1 MELLSKTAQKMLD
14 KAATMALPS
23 KAAVVVLL
31 MSGTCH
37 MSAQQDYE
45 TSPDA
50 SDSVTSPDEPI
61 SVALPIPLD
70 SIEVPDLIHPFKI
83 TIEEDTIPTSATD
96 TIRPSKY
103 VDDILGQKEMK
114 WFKGFTLS
122 ADIFGPVMYAFSDYG
137 NAEGALRLNLK
148 NTYFPVFEA
157 GYTKCETTDDNT
169 DISYKTAA
177 PYFRIGIDY
186 NVLKDKWQDN
196 RLYVGLRYGFTSFTY
211 DMSGPDMTDPIW
223 HGTAPF
229 RYKGM
234 KSTSH
239 WAEIVF
245 GVQVKIWSKFHM
257 GWSVRY
263 KKPLKIGQEIYAQPY
278 YVPGYGT
285 TVNESCWGG
294 TYNLIFDLNWG
305 KKKTK
310 DKS

>member
-1 MELLSKTAQKMLD
+1 MELLSKAVQKLFG
-14 KAATMALPS
+14 KAANLALPG
-23 KAAVVVLL
+23 KAAVAVLL
-31 MSGTCH
+31 MLGACP
-37 MSAQQDYE
+37 MSAQQDS
-45 TSPDA
+45 TLMA
-50 SDSVTSPDEPI
+50 
-61 SVALPIPLD
+61 
-70 SIEVPDLIHPFKI
+70 
-83 TIEEDTIPTSATD
+83 TSAD
-96 TIRPSKY
+96 TIRPSEFSDTITLPVPTDTISPSKY
-103 VDDILGQKEMK
+103 VENILGQQELK
-114 WFKGFTLS
+114 WFQGFTLS

-148 NTYFPVFEA
+148 NTYFPVFEV
-157 GYTKCETTDDNT
+157 GYAKCETTDDNT
-169 DISYKTAA
+169 DITYKTAA
-177 PYFRIGIDY
+177 PYVRIGIDY

-196 RLYVGLRYGFTSFTY
+196 RLYVGLRYGFSSFTY

-229 RYKGM
+229 RYEGM

-285 TVNESCWGG
+285 TVSESCWGG

>member
-1 MELLSKTAQKMLD
+1 MQKLSSKAEQNLFG
-14 KAATMALPS
+14 KAANLALS
-23 KAAVVVLL
+23 GKATVAVLL
-31 MSGTCH
+31 MLGACP
-37 MSAQQDYE
+37 MSAQQDSTLMT
-45 TSPDA
+45 TSA
-50 SDSVTSPDEPI
+50 
-61 SVALPIPLD
+61 
-70 SIEVPDLIHPFKI
+70 
-83 TIEEDTIPTSATD
+83 DTIRPSESSDTITLPAPTDTITLPVPTD

-103 VDDILGQKEMK
+103 VENILGQQELK
-114 WFKGFTLS
+114 WFQGFTLS

-148 NTYFPVFEA
+148 NTYFPVFEI
-157 GYTKCETTDDNT
+157 GYAKCETTDDNT
-169 DISYKTAA
+169 DITYKTAA

-196 RLYVGLRYGFTSFTY
+196 RLYVGLRYGFSSFTY

-229 RYKGM
+229 RYEGM

-285 TVNESCWGG
+285 TVSESCWGG

>member
-1 MELLSKTAQKMLD
+1 MELLSKAVQKLLGKAEQKLFG
-14 KAATMALPS
+14 KAANLALPG
-23 KAAVVVLL
+23 KAAVAVLL
-31 MSGTCH
+31 MLGACP
-37 MSAQQDYE
+37 MSAQQDS
-45 TSPDA
+45 TLMA
-50 SDSVTSPDEPI
+50 
-61 SVALPIPLD
+61 
-70 SIEVPDLIHPFKI
+70 
-83 TIEEDTIPTSATD
+83 TSADAITLPALTD
-96 TIRPSKY
+96 TITLSVPTDTISPSKY
-103 VDDILGQKEMK
+103 VENILGQQELK
-114 WFKGFTLS
+114 WFQGFTLS

-148 NTYFPVFEA
+148 NTYFPVFEV
-157 GYTKCETTDDNT
+157 GYAKCETTDDNT
-169 DISYKTAA
+169 DITYKTAA
-177 PYFRIGIDY
+177 PYVRIGIDY

-196 RLYVGLRYGFTSFTY
+196 RLYVGLRYGFSSFTY
-211 DMSGPDMTDPIW
+211 DMSGPDITDPIW

-229 RYKGM
+229 RYEGM

-285 TVNESCWGG
+285 TVSESCWGG